1 MPANAEAGA
10 HLSDEQK
17 AALRWDDQA
26 DYLSRAQLYPVPH
39 AELDAAM
46 QDLWIEMLQQ

>member
-1 MPANAEAGA
+1 MPSNAAAGE

-17 AALRWDDQA
+17 ARLRWDEQEA
-26 DYLSRAQLYPVPH
+26 YLARAQLYPVPD

-46 QDLWIEMLQQ
+46 QDLWVDMLQQ